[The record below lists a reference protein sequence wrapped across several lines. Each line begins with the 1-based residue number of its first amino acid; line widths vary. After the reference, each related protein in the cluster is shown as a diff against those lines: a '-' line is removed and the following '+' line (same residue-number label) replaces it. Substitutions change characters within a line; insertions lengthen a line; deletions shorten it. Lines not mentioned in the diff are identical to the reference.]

1 MRIPSLFVLAALPL
15 SLMADE
21 APAVAVKQLTLDA
34 ASQVAQATIKACR
47 VKGVQVGV
55 TVVDRNGL
63 VQVSLRDTLAP
74 PITLEISAGKARAAA
89 YFSVSTEALGD
100 RANTPIGRVPGVV
113 MARGGLPI
121 QAGGAFYGAVGVS
134 GAPSGQTDE
143 ECAQE
148 GMAALL
154 EDLEL
159 GG

>member
-1 MRIPSLFVLAALPL
+1 MRVLPLLLLSALPL
-15 SLMADE
+15 NLLADE
-21 APAVAVKQLTLDA
+21 APAVKVNQLTLDA
-34 ASQVAQATIKACR
+34 ATQVAQATIKSCR
-47 VKGVQVGV
+47 AKGMQVGV

-121 QAGGAFYGAVGVS
+121 QAGGAFYGAIGVS

-148 GMAALL
+148 AMVSLIEEL
-154 EDLEL
+154 EM
-159 GG
+159 GN

>member
-1 MRIPSLFVLAALPL
+1 MRHLPLLVLAALPL
-15 SLMADE
+15 NLLADE
-21 APAVAVKQLTLDA
+21 APAVKVNQLTLDA
-34 ASQVAQATIKACR
+34 ASQVAQATIKSCR
-47 VKGVQVGV
+47 AKGVQVGV

-89 YFSVSTEALGD
+89 YFNVSTEALGE

-121 QAGGAFYGAVGVS
+121 QAGGAFYGAIGVS

-143 ECAQE
+143 DCA
-148 GMAALL
+148 L
-154 EDLEL
+154 EAMKPLVEELEM
-159 GG
+159 GN